1 MGLLAH
7 NKVISKEPSSYI
19 YTAVLKAMTL
29 QLEMM
34 QLVVFFLVQNF
45 AKMCKINILKGI
57 FCQNIPIFL
66 KTMVKI

>member
-34 QLVVFFLVQNF
+34 QLVAFFSVQNF
-45 AKMCKINILKGI
+45 AKMCKNKY
-57 FCQNIPIFL
+57 F
-66 KTMVKI
+66 KKEYSVKIFPLS